1 MAKRGQLTTKV
12 KKEAQRLLGKEIT
25 VRELRLMPY
34 VQSVMI
40 NDQRIDL
47 RKINEEERAILSDW
61 RERGWIGGGAA
72 GMTISK
78 AFWKA
83 IHTLL
88 LIAYVDYENQPAD

>member
-1 MAKRGQLTTKV
+1 MAKRGQLTAKV

-40 NDQRIDL
+40 NEQRIDL
-47 RKINEEERAILSDW
+47 RKINEEDRAILSDW

-78 AFWKA
+78 SFWKA
-83 IHTLL
+83 IHALL
-88 LIAYVDYENQPAD
+88 LIAYVDYGNQPAD

>member
-1 MAKRGQLTTKV
+1 MAKRGQLTAKV
-12 KKEAQRLLGKEIT
+12 KKEARRLLGKEIT

-40 NDQRIDL
+40 NDQRVDP
-47 RKINEEERAILSDW
+47 RKIDEEERAILSDW
-61 RERGWIGGGAA
+61 RERGWIEGGVA

-78 AFWKA
+78 SFWKA
-83 IHTLL
+83 IHALL